1 MYITNHFF
9 TKNIFMKKIIKSAT
23 LIIISSFLFLACKD
37 SDKPGTDQNASPAF
51 DLAAAKTSI
60 EAANV
65 EFAAFIGQGDSAGL
79 ANLYTTDGKLMGP
92 NMPVATGRSNIQST
106 FGGMFNAMG
115 KLGIKLT
122 TIEVWGNETAVTEEG
137 TFSMTDKDGK
147 EIDKGKYLVVWKM
160 EDGKWKLHRDCWNS
174 DMSLAPAK

>member
-1 MYITNHFF
+1 MYITKHFF
-9 TKNIFMKKIIKSAT
+9 TKNIFMKKITKSAT
-23 LIIISSFLFLACKD
+23 LIIISAFLLLACND
-37 SDKPGTDQNASPAF
+37 SDKSEPDQNVSPAF

-60 EAANV
+60 EAANA
-65 EFAAFIGQGDSAGL
+65 EFAAKISQGDSVGL

-92 NMPVATGRSNIQST
+92 NMPVATGRSNIQSA

-122 TIEVWGNETAVTEEG
+122 TNEVWGNETAVTEDG
-137 TFSMTDKDGK
+137 FFSMTDKDGK

-174 DMSLAPAK
+174 DLSPVPVK